1 MLKSQT
7 RHAITHQT
15 WHLTHKPI
23 YFFSS
28 SFITQKAGTSI
39 KGKGAE
45 QESFFVA
52 LEVLTALAQCH
63 VVLQRY
69 KHVANETEA
78 KVIFP
83 RTGFLKDK
91 FCLSNLFA
99 KSKLV
104 TSARLVRPSLCTW
117 SLHHMKHTL
126 STVYNKFHPFTNC
139 TFKQTTFEG
148 LLMGAMRSGCD
159 EALTHLLIFHFT
171 LSALCTCVSPYFKA
185 QF

>member
-78 KVIFP
+78 KVIFL
-83 RTGFLKDK
+83 GQDFLKINSVCQT
-91 FCLSNLFA
+91 FFA

-104 TSARLVRPSLCTW
+104 TSARLVRPSLWVITP
-117 SLHHMKHTL
+117 HET
-126 STVYNKFHPFTNC
+126 Y
-139 TFKQTTFEG
+139 
-148 LLMGAMRSGCD
+148 
-159 EALTHLLIFHFT
+159 AL
-171 LSALCTCVSPYFKA
+171 
-185 QF
+185 